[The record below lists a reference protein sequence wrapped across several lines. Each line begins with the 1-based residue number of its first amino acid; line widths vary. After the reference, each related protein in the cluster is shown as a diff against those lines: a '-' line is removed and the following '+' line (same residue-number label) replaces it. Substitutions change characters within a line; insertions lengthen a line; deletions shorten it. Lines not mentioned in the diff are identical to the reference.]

1 MRLHR
6 GEAAAAPAKPRCSL
20 FFSLLCEVR
29 PFRAVWVAGYDRIVE
44 PVEPITNANE
54 AVGRAED
61 FLHRGEPILAFNA
74 ALAGLQSWADHARLR
89 QLQALALARSGDA
102 ERANALLEKLAGE
115 GLADGETLGM
125 LARTHKDLAARA
137 TRIQRRP
144 LHLEA
149 AV

>member
-74 ALAGLQSWADHARLR
+74 AQAGLQSRADHARPR
-89 QLQALALARSGDA
+89 PLQALALARSGHPGSA
-102 ERANALLEKLAGE
+102 HTPLEKRARP
-115 GLADGETLGM
+115 GLA
-125 LARTHKDLAARA
+125 
-137 TRIQRRP
+137 RR
-144 LHLEA
+144 E
-149 AV
+149 